1 MAHQDCRAP
10 ATRCYFKKLFALCQ
24 DYEWK
29 IGDRTPYV
37 VQIDHVEHRISIEK
51 CRHNYEIVEAVYW
64 AHQWQEHP
72 AGAGAKCEDSRK
84 R

>member
-1 MAHQDCRAP
+1 MAENKGDMAHQD
-10 ATRCYFKKLFALCQ
+10 YYSSLSV
-24 DYEWK
+24 EWK
-29 IGDRTPYV
+29 IGARTPYV

-72 AGAGAKCEDSRK
+72 ARAGAKCEDSRK